1 MAEQTLKGI
10 LIATPCYGGEIKM
23 QTHAAISQL
32 RASLGH
38 AQIPNQEYTLDMCD
52 IEDVRNSIATF
63 WYDNVPEYDHLLM
76 IDNDM
81 HFDPNLIVQML
92 KLNKPVVGVTYHK
105 RQFSKNGDPWPM
117 VIGETLPELG
127 PIVNGFQQ
135 WKYVGGGIL
144 LIQRDV
150 ITKLLKKFPEANSTY
165 DPGAIAGLGITRMLK
180 PFSKM
185 CDPNGRPLSED
196 YAFCER
202 WRQCGGEVWC
212 GVEYP
217 VGHIGS
223 FTYGFHT
230 YGKSATELLGLN
242 PPEAKAA

>member
-1 MAEQTLKGI
+1 MSDLELKGV
-10 LIATPCYGGEIKM
+10 LIAAPCYGGDIKM

-32 RASLGH
+32 RSALSW
-38 AQIPNQEYTLDMCD
+38 AKIPNQEYTVDMCD
-52 IEDVRNSIATF
+52 IEDVRNSITTF
-63 WYDNVPEYDHLLM
+63 WFDTQTDFDHLLM

-81 HFDPNLIVQML
+81 HFDPNLIVQMM
-92 KLNKPVVGVTYHK
+92 KLNKPLVGVTYHK
-105 RQFSKNGDPWPM
+105 RQMPTDGNPRS
-117 VIGETLPELG
+117 VTIGETLDGPH

-144 LIQRDV
+144 LIKRHVIRDM
-150 ITKLLKKFPEANSTY
+150 LKKFPELNDTY
-165 DPGAIAGLGITRMLK
+165 DPGAISGLGISRMLK

-185 CDPNGRPLSED
+185 KDPNGRPLSED

-202 WRQCGGEVWC
+202 WKQCGGEVWC

-223 FTYGFHT
+223 FTYGFHL
-230 YGKSATELLGLN
+230 YNKPIPELLGLQT
-242 PPEAKAA
+242 ETKAAA